1 MVVRRKLE
9 PEKPIK
15 FKQPFRGQYLTS
27 ILEGFCSN
35 TSLCYERGYLYI
47 ALILSMASW
56 DPM

>member
-1 MVVRRKLE
+1 MVVRRKPE

-35 TSLCYERGYLYI
+35 MKCYERGYLYI
-47 ALILSMASW
+47 ALTLSMASW